1 MPRKKTSC
9 HLCPNEIVVAGFCR
23 ACYDNVRYWSSK
35 TPAQMVKRMH
45 DLDRYR
51 RRMEFMT
58 GGKIQTTGRKK
69 KKAG

>member
-1 MPRKKTSC
+1 MAKRKPRC
-9 HLCPNEIVVAGFCR
+9 HLCTDYAVVAGFCK
-23 ACYDNVRYWSSK
+23 ACYNNLYYWRHK
-35 TPAQMVKRMH
+35 TPGQMVKRMH

-69 KKAG
+69 KTG